1 MYVETAELSVWR
13 NYPIN
18 CTSADIIRFNREELK
33 KMVLRYMLSGSDLAE
48 SKVVQSKKKPVRGKE
63 KRVSST
69 TKKFSISV
77 KGLGLW
83 FLLFVVVVIWGSL
96 HKSVTGRNL
105 PIWYYLT
112 ANKSMVTGIVCNSQ
126 NRTAIVR
133 GRVVHEGEVVAGYK
147 VVKIYKDKV
156 EFEKNGKTIVKHLNK

>member
-1 MYVETAELSVWR
+1 
-13 NYPIN
+13 
-18 CTSADIIRFNREELK
+18 
-33 KMVLRYMLSGSDLAE
+33 MVLRYMVSGSDLAD
-48 SKVVQSKKKPVRGKE
+48 SKVVQSRKKPIRVKE

-69 TKKFSISV
+69 TKNFSV
-77 KGLGLW
+77 PVRGLGFW
-83 FLLFVVVVIWGSL
+83 FLLVVILAIWGSTY
-96 HKSVTGRNL
+96 KSVTGRSL

-112 ANKSMVTGIVCNSQ
+112 ANKSMVTGIAYNSQ

-156 EFEKNGKTIVKHLNK
+156 EFEKDGKTIIKNLNK